1 MEQEKEGAPA
11 DDVPTGVEGQH
22 ADSLVSARADA
33 TKTAVPLDDR
43 EGKDANEPP
52 DTTTESHPIV
62 LDVGG
67 QKMMTSRATFAT
79 APPGS
84 LLGRMF
90 GPDADPLWAPPRLA
104 DGSYFLDLN
113 PHHFAVVLD
122 VLRHGPAMLRPLSPA
137 DRGAVTL
144 VADYLGLDLGA
155 TTCLAGDVLRYRVA
169 MAPDSVRL
177 MILAISPSAFWSDRI
192 GLCDWSANGAKATY
206 VPAMRSWTLA
216 EARDMLSLA
225 LNIPADLMVAHF
237 CLTRRNGTTRPN
249 ARLPL
254 DSTTVRLRDVH
265 AAGRSPLALLIHQKA
280 FLANVDALPLS
291 SLSLPGPQQP
301 TTNGDADASPQTPK
315 SRPRSLLETMIQ
327 PPDGLVLIFV
337 RCFDRSKE
345 SLSRAQPLLVDVR
358 DTIAAVVPAMCAL
371 LSLSGSRHVHLFEE
385 VSMYMVL
392 EVDPTLTFAD
402 AEIGYGDIV
411 WLEAV
416 DDHADA
422 AAQQPVNI
430 TLIKRLN
437 QRPLMRS

>member
-11 DDVPTGVEGQH
+11 DDVPTGVEGQY
-22 ADSLVSARADA
+22 ANSLVSALTDA
-33 TKTAVPLDDR
+33 METPVLANDHDDLAR
-43 EGKDANEPP
+43 DLCNG
-52 DTTTESHPIV
+52 T
-62 LDVGG
+62 
-67 QKMMTSRATFAT
+67 
-79 APPGS
+79 PGS

-122 VLRHGPAMLRPLSPA
+122 VLRHGPAMLHPLSPA

-225 LNIPADLMVAHF
+225 LNIPADLMVAHM
-237 CLTRRNGTTRPN
+237 CLTRRNGTTRPD

-291 SLSLPGPQQP
+291 TLSGPQQP

-416 DDHADA
+416 GDHADA
-422 AAQQPVNI
+422 AGQQPVNI

-437 QRPLMRS
+437 ERPLMRS